1 MEYEERIDSVQ
12 GSYIV
17 ASNNSFEDI
26 LLKEPIELCFTT
38 VNPGEE
44 TNLGDW
50 FNRKVK
56 YVGMLPSEDHKVIKK
71 AVFYIGKGESDLFQE
86 GAEYYDLTL
95 IIAPNRIG
103 KVYKAGTFRD
113 CFWLKR
119 KGNKYYWK

>member
-1 MEYEERIDSVQ
+1 MQYEERIDSKQ

-17 ASNNSFEDI
+17 ASDKSFEDI
-26 LLKEPIELCFTT
+26 LLKEPLQLEFTT

-44 TNLGDW
+44 SDLGDW
-50 FNRKVK
+50 FNRKVR
-56 YVGMLPSEDHKVIKK
+56 YVGMLPSKDHKVIKK

-86 GAEYYDLTL
+86 GAEYYDLTYV
-95 IIAPNRIG
+95 IAPNRIG
-103 KVYKAGTFRD
+103 KKYTELTFRD